1 MYITIT
7 MKVNDRIINIR
18 VDKRQTISDV
28 YAVIKDR
35 EGLTNIPLP
44 KFYKSFQNKKLISSL
59 NTFEQEQIYSG
70 DILDAVL

>member
-28 YAVIKDR
+28 YEVIKDR
-35 EGLTNIPLP
+35 EGLTNTPLP
-44 KFYKSFQNKKLISSL
+44 KFYKSFQNRKLISSL